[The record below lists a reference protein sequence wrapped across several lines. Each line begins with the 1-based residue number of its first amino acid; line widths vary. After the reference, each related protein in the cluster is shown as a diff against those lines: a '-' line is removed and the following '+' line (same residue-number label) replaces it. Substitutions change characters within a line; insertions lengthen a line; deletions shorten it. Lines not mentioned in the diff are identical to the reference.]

1 MNYVWEH
8 SQYTGTKKLIHIA
21 IADVVNDMHN
31 NEFFMTNDNLA
42 EKASCT
48 RTYANQ
54 VLKEMV
60 EDGLLELVGK
70 RGVVVSYKFLFKGV
84 NSVNTNCSE
93 IEQLTVNSGDGGVNS
108 VNTEPK
114 VTKDGNPK
122 LTKDTSINPEVQ
134 EVWDAY
140 IATVEEVEG
149 KKSRMKFTDKRKK
162 KITRWLKDYSVEE
175 LTLAVT
181 GWRYSAWHC
190 GDNPQST
197 TYYELTSIL
206 AEEDRI
212 DKHIGR
218 HDEKQIEAYHKQMN
232 ANRTITDKWGQ
243 SQTKTTSDILT
254 VDDTKDWD
262 D

>member
-122 LTKDTSINPEVQ
+122 LTKDMSINPDVQ

-140 IATVEEVEG
+140 IASLERFRPG
-149 KKSRMKFTDKRKK
+149 KRKPK
-162 KITRWLKDYSVEE
+162 FSKPRQNLIAKCFKQGYSLEE
-175 LTLAVT
+175 LKLAVT
-181 GWRYSAWHC
+181 GWEHNDYNK
-190 GDNPQST
+190 GDNAQGKIYTGLETFLS
-197 TYYELTSIL
+197 S
-206 AEEDRI
+206 DKKI
-212 DKHIGR
+212 DLYI
-218 HDEKQIEAYHKQMN
+218 DYHVKAPRTN
-232 ANRTITDKWGQ
+232 ANRTISDKWGE

>member
-1 MNYVWEH
+1 MSNDELALA
-8 SQYTGTKKLIHIA
+8 SRCSRQT
-21 IADVVNDMHN
+21 VNN
-31 NEFFMTNDNLA
+31 T
-42 EKASCT
+42 
-48 RTYANQ
+48 
-54 VLKEMV
+54 LKELVADGFLV
-60 EDGLLELVGK
+60 EIGKKGTVVRYAFVFKKTDAVYIPRGERQKLASGEADADSDSELSNPQSELSNPQNQLSNITTETVGFGDTELEVNEKGELELE
-70 RGVVVSYKFLFKGV
+70 L
-84 NSVNTNCSE
+84 E
-93 IEQLTVNSGDGGVNS
+93 
-108 VNTEPK
+108 
-114 VTKDGNPK
+114 K
-122 LTKDTSINPEVQ
+122 LTSSSPAPEQV
-134 EVWDAY
+134 VWDAY
-140 IATVEEVEG
+140 VATVEEVEG